1 MSTKPV
7 LRMAEICRRCNA
19 PKREAKAGS
28 ITQWIATCDCDL
40 PKLLDDVPAE
50 RSESVKICLTCGKRI
65 VSKQRAGS
73 FTQWIFRSDLCSCEQ
88 PKFAR
93 PSEQLPSHAV
103 ADSDSEVSDVVV
115 DEEENDDLLPPIQVD
130 PSLFPQERYRPLK
143 LLGKGA
149 AGAVYMCRD
158 GLLQKRVA
166 VKVLHNLSPQQ
177 LVSFQQ
183 EAKATSR
190 LNHPNIVK
198 VLDFGVSDGNKPY
211 MVMELFAGITLA
223 DYLSE
228 HDSVNEGA
236 AVPLFEQIAHA
247 LRYAHEKGVFHR
259 DVKPNNLILT
269 GNAHSGFAVQIIDF
283 GVASIDAE
291 SQEVETDLGT
301 TVTGTPNYMSPDQAK
316 GLPYDARSEVYSLGC
331 VMYEAMTGRVPLTGD
346 TTMEILSRHANE
358 EPVPP
363 SQLCNLS
370 NVLQRIILKCLEKE
384 PESRFQDM
392 NSLLLALNSI
402 GHAATTD
409 GATGRVDSK
418 NRPVSAGLV
427 VMALFVILT
436 VPIIIIAFVSN
447 QVNQRTEEPARPKP
461 KKTKTEIEN
470 TMRDINDFDV
480 LDGSGSIAEFTG
492 QSGQPEVRINKTLN
506 DKDIA
511 YIKDLLKK
519 KSIRILEFNI
529 SDIVAKQL
537 EPFADSH
544 LVALRL
550 KQNVMTNEMFQ
561 IIGRMTDLDTLNLN
575 YDTHMTAADFA
586 CLKNLK
592 KLRTLTV
599 SNAIFPSDVVDVIGQ
614 TLPTIRFLDLSF
626 SKGVNGN
633 ISSLSLLEELGTLN
647 LNTTLCDDQLAQVLP
662 KLKKLKYL
670 VLSNN
675 RGVTGKTLQ
684 SMNGLPIGCLAIDS
698 TSITQ
703 KDLPAMKALKLRSVD
718 VSKLGLTDA
727 AMEYLVTPS
736 LRRINI
742 SGNKMSNVA
751 LDKLSSVKSLQLVQ
765 CTGNPLITET
775 GIQRLSK
782 IAECTVQSN
791 EADIFTMTP

>member
-1 MSTKPV
+1 
-7 LRMAEICRRCNA
+7 MAEICRRCNA

-40 PKLLDDVPAE
+40 PKLLDDAPAE
-50 RSESVKICLTCGKRI
+50 QSESVKMCLTCGKRI

-93 PSEQLPSHAV
+93 PSDQLPSHAV
-103 ADSDSEVSDVVV
+103 AGSDSSSVSDVNII
-115 DEEENDDLLPPIQVD
+115 DEVENDDLLPPIQVD

-158 GLLQKRVA
+158 SLLQKRVA

-198 VLDFGVSDGNKPY
+198 VLDFGVSDGSKPY

-223 DYLSE
+223 DYLRE

-236 AVPLFEQIAHA
+236 AVPLFEQITHA

-269 GNAHSGFAVQIIDF
+269 GNSHSGFAVQIIDF

-316 GLPYDARSEVYSLGC
+316 GLPYDARSEIYSVGC
-331 VMYEAMTGRVPLTGD
+331 VMYEAMTGRVPFSGE

-358 EPVPP
+358 EPTPP
-363 SQLCNLS
+363 SELCAIS
-370 NVLQRIILKCLEKE
+370 NALQRIILRCLEKE
-384 PESRFQDM
+384 PGDRFQDM
-392 NSLLLALNSI
+392 NALLLALNSI
-402 GHAATTD
+402 GQSATTD
-409 GATGRVDSK
+409 GASGSEGSRKGSFSPLAICLALFFCLSV
-418 NRPVSAGLV
+418 PLV
-427 VMALFVILT
+427 VIAL
-436 VPIIIIAFVSN
+436 VSHQMN
-447 QVNQRTEEPARPKP
+447 QKTQEPSRS
-461 KKTKTEIEN
+461 KKTTELLGVADALQD
-470 TMRDINDFDV
+470 MKSFDV
-480 LDGSGSIAEFTG
+480 LDSTGSIAEFTG
-492 QSGQPEVRINKTLN
+492 PSGQPEVRINKTLN

-511 YIKDLLKK
+511 HIKDLLEK
-519 KSIRILEFNI
+519 KSIRVLEFNV
-529 SDIVAKQL
+529 SDIVAAQL

-599 SNAIFPSDVVDVIGQ
+599 SNAIFPSDVVDVIGH

-633 ISSLSLLEELGTLN
+633 ISSLSLLKELGTLN
-647 LNTTLCDDQLAQVLP
+647 LNTTLCDDRLAQVLP
-662 KLKKLKYL
+662 KLKKLKYV

-675 RGVTGKTLQ
+675 RGITGKTLQ

-703 KDLPAMKALKLRSVD
+703 KDLAAMKGLTLRSVD

-727 AMEYLVTPS
+727 AMDYLVTPN

-751 LDKLSSVKSLQLVQ
+751 LDRLSSVKSLQLVQ

-782 IAECTVQSN
+782 IAECTVQSQ